1 MTRRFV
7 DHVALITGAGGGIG
21 RATAIA
27 FAREGATVVVNDVD
41 RRGAE
46 ETVQQISAAD
56 GRALFAAADVSSA
69 REVEAMVRLTLDRT
83 GRLDCAV
90 NNAAIDAMPALL
102 HDTAEESFDRVIAV
116 NLKGVWLC
124 MKFEIPAMLRQGGG
138 SIVNVSSAAGMVGL
152 RTLGPYVASKHGV
165 LGLTRTAA
173 LELGSRGIR
182 VNAVLPGTVRTAMS
196 GEYFRS
202 HPDAETN
209 ALTMEPIGRIA
220 APEEIATTVLFLCS
234 DDASFMTGHCMAV
247 DGGMLAQAG
256 IYPPAPGS

>member
-1 MTRRFV
+1 MSARFGER
-7 DHVALITGAGGGIG
+7 VALVTGAGGGIG
-21 RATAIA
+21 RATAVA

-41 RRGAE
+41 AGGGE
-46 ETVQQISAAD
+46 ETVRTISRAG
-56 GRALFAAADVSSA
+56 GRALFAAADVSCA
-69 REVEAMVRLTLDRT
+69 DQVEAMVRLTIET
-83 GRLDCAV
+83 CGRLDYAV
-90 NNAAIDAMPALL
+90 NNAAIDAAPALL
-102 HDTAEESFDRVIAV
+102 HDAAEADFDRVIAI

-124 MKFEIPAMLRQGGG
+124 MKFEVPPMLRQGAGA
-138 SIVNVSSAAGMVGL
+138 IVNISSAAGMVGL

-173 LELGSRGIR
+173 LELAPRRIR

-196 GEYFRS
+196 GEYFRMY
-202 HPDAETN
+202 PEAEAN

-220 APEEIATTVLFLCS
+220 APEEIAATVLFLCS

-256 IYPPAPGS
+256 IYPSAPQS